1 MAFALVPQGFR
12 FEVITSRLSY
22 DEAKVFLRPRA
33 DADPDTHFRSMS
45 GRTSGDDVSLSLP
58 GLTRQSI
65 SLAPRYPDQ
74 PYYDG
79 VAGDIAKA
87 GLKAVPVPVVTPA
100 PIVVP
105 TPTPVVV
112 QPLPPPTPA
121 CADTS
126 SDANTDGTDR
136 CGPQPKVS
144 RPSWA
149 PLVRGDVTTQIG
161 CPPVKPAPYLPF
173 ALSTSIV
180 SPLLAER

>member
-1 MAFALVPQGFR
+1 
-12 FEVITSRLSY
+12 
-22 DEAKVFLRPRA
+22 
-33 DADPDTHFRSMS
+33 MS

-100 PIVVP
+100 PIVVA

-149 PLVRGDVTTQIG
+149 PLSEAT
-161 CPPVKPAPYLPF
+161 
-173 ALSTSIV
+173 
-180 SPLLAER
+180 

>member
-1 MAFALVPQGFR
+1 MAWRAILPRPGSKQCRCGHAGAD
-12 FEVITSRLSY
+12 SRSN
-22 DEAKVFLRPRA
+22 V
-33 DADPDTHFRSMS
+33 DA
-45 GRTSGDDVSLSLP
+45 GRGA
-58 GLTRQSI
+58 
-65 SLAPRYPDQ
+65 APAA
-74 PYYDG
+74 PY
-79 VAGDIAKA
+79 AA
-87 GLKAVPVPVVTPA
+87 
-100 PIVVP
+100 
-105 TPTPVVV
+105 
-112 QPLPPPTPA
+112 A

>member
-1 MAFALVPQGFR
+1 MTFALVPQGFR

-33 DADPDTHFRSMS
+33 DA
-45 GRTSGDDVSLSLP
+45 GRGA
-58 GLTRQSI
+58 
-65 SLAPRYPDQ
+65 APAASY
-74 PYYDG
+74 
-79 VAGDIAKA
+79 AA
-87 GLKAVPVPVVTPA
+87 
-100 PIVVP
+100 
-105 TPTPVVV
+105 
-112 QPLPPPTPA
+112 A

-161 CPPVKPAPYLPF
+161 YPPGKPAPYLPF

-180 SPLLAER
+180 SSLLAER

>member
-1 MAFALVPQGFR
+1 
-12 FEVITSRLSY
+12 
-22 DEAKVFLRPRA
+22 
-33 DADPDTHFRSMS
+33 MS

-100 PIVVP
+100 PIVVNADAGRGAAP
-105 TPTPVVV
+105 AAPYAA
-112 QPLPPPTPA
+112 A

-136 CGPQPKVS
+136 CGSQPKVS

>member
-1 MAFALVPQGFR
+1 
-12 FEVITSRLSY
+12 
-22 DEAKVFLRPRA
+22 
-33 DADPDTHFRSMS
+33 MS

-87 GLKAVPVPVVTPA
+87 GLKAVPVPGVTPA

-112 QPLPPPTPA
+112 QPLPRPLRPPAPTPA
-121 CADTS
+121 PTPIPTVPIDV
-126 SDANTDGTDR
+126 
-136 CGPQPKVS
+136 GPNL
-144 RPSWA
+144 R
-149 PLVRGDVTTQIG
+149 
-161 CPPVKPAPYLPF
+161 
-173 ALSTSIV
+173 
-180 SPLLAER
+180 

>member
-1 MAFALVPQGFR
+1 
-12 FEVITSRLSY
+12 
-22 DEAKVFLRPRA
+22 
-33 DADPDTHFRSMS
+33 MS

-112 QPLPPPTPA
+112 QPLA
-121 CADTS
+121 
-126 SDANTDGTDR
+126 
-136 CGPQPKVS
+136 
-144 RPSWA
+144 
-149 PLVRGDVTTQIG
+149 
-161 CPPVKPAPYLPF
+161 APYARLRRHQLRRQYRRYRSMWVP
-173 ALSTSIV
+173 T
-180 SPLLAER
+180 